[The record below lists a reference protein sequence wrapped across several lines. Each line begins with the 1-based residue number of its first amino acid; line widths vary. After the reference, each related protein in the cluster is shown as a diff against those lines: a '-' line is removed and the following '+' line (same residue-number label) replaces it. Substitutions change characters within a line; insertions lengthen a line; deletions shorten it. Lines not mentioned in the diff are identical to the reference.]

1 MTKIYNTPWAIVP
14 DGLSEMA
21 RSIDKFATENT
32 LFGDFIQEYH
42 DKSLLSSIRDAVG
55 TLSITGV
62 LTHKTN
68 WGTVALNGVSTEQI
82 ERDFD
87 SLIEN
92 STIEKII
99 LVIDSPGGEV
109 DGILPLAEKI
119 FESRGKK
126 EIIALVNP
134 VAASAAYWLASA
146 ASKVYI
152 SSATDTV
159 GSIGV
164 VTMHVDYSVL
174 MEEKL
179 GIKTTEIYAGKYKRI
194 AGAFKPLSVE
204 GKAVLQERVDYL
216 YSLFVNQVARN
227 RGTEASVLHENFA
240 DGRVFTGEQAIQ
252 GLVDGIKD
260 MKSLTEEKEKK
271 EVFLMPGDAIT
282 LEFLETKESALLE
295 SIRAASLE
303 DGMKKGASAERQRI
317 IKIQALSQPG
327 FEEIISLAIANGDE
341 PGTAALAI
349 IREQKSRGP
358 AATLKA
364 IEKDSQTVDIVPT
377 ATTEEQNKEEEKKKA
392 IANMVSAGNRATAI
406 EKEEK

>member
-32 LFGDFIQEYH
+32 LFGDIIQEYH

-179 GIKTTEIYAGKYKRI
+179 GIKTTEIYLHSD
-194 AGAFKPLSVE
+194 FEEL
-204 GKAVLQERVDYL
+204 
-216 YSLFVNQVARN
+216 
-227 RGTEASVLHENFA
+227 TEAMMQLGN
-240 DGRVFTGEQAIQ
+240 
-252 GLVDGIKD
+252 
-260 MKSLTEEKEKK
+260 
-271 EVFLMPGDAIT
+271 
-282 LEFLETKESALLE
+282 
-295 SIRAASLE
+295 
-303 DGMKKGASAERQRI
+303 
-317 IKIQALSQPG
+317 
-327 FEEIISLAIANGDE
+327 
-341 PGTAALAI
+341 ALANDT
-349 IREQKSRGP
+349 P
-358 AATLKA
+358 H
-364 IEKDSQTVDIVPT
+364 
-377 ATTEEQNKEEEKKKA
+377 
-392 IANMVSAGNRATAI
+392 
-406 EKEEK
+406 